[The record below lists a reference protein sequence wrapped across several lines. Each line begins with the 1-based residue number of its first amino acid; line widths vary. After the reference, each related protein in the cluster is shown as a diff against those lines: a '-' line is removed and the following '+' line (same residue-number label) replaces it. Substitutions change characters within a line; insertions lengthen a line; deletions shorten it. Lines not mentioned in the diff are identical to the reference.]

1 MKLWMIVAL
10 EILLPG
16 GSLLALALFLYRHR
30 KTIARYVSVGRDA
43 ASAPDYRLPISGL
56 VHH

>member
-16 GSLLALALFLYRHR
+16 GTL
-30 KTIARYVSVGRDA
+30 VA
-43 ASAPDYRLPISGL
+43 AGL
-56 VHH
+56 VLYQRRKYFLQQLSIRRPAVRLVR